1 VENAMPEEQPTQ
13 PTNNTI
19 DFARNQNSP
28 TPKPMVSDR
37 PEVIGNPL
45 WQKAIAILVVIII
58 AVSGIAVFLLA
69 QRLIDAQNKFATE
82 QTAIVNQL
90 ITKIDDLQSLSEGQ
104 LKTLKESQHKE
115 LEAFKQ
121 LQSAKLEDLQSA
133 QNALLEDLKQ
143 NRDTQLK
150 SLKEQV
156 KHLPGAPKPDN
167 DD

>member
-1 VENAMPEEQPTQ
+1 MSEQQSTQ
-13 PTNNTI
+13 PTNTAI
-19 DFARNQNSP
+19 DFARNQASP
-28 TPKPMVSDR
+28 TPKPT
-37 PEVIGNPL
+37 GNPL

-69 QRLIDAQNKFATE
+69 QRLIDAQDKFATE

-90 ITKIDDLQSLSEGQ
+90 IAKIDDLQSLSEGQ
-104 LKTLKESQHKE
+104 LKTLQDSQHKE

-133 QNALLEDLKQ
+133 QNALLKDLKQ

-150 SLKEQV
+150 LLKEQV
-156 KHLPGAPKPDN
+156 KHLPGAPKADG

>member
-1 VENAMPEEQPTQ
+1 VENAMSEEQSTQ
-13 PTNNTI
+13 PKNTAI
-19 DFARNQNSP
+19 DFARNQHSP
-28 TPKPMVSDR
+28 TPKPSGS
-37 PEVIGNPL
+37 PF

-69 QRLIDAQNKFATE
+69 QRLIDAQDRFARE

-115 LEAFKQ
+115 LESFKQ
-121 LQSAKLEDLQSA
+121 LQEAKLQDLQSA
-133 QNALLEDLKQ
+133 QNALLEDLKK

-156 KHLPGAPKPDN
+156 KHLPGAPKPD
-167 DD
+167 DDD

>member
-1 VENAMPEEQPTQ
+1 VEDAMPEEQSTQ
-13 PTNNTI
+13 PNNTAI

-28 TPKPMVSDR
+28 TPKPSGS
-37 PEVIGNPL
+37 PF

-69 QRLIDAQNKFATE
+69 QRLIDAQDRFARE

-90 ITKIDDLQSLSEGQ
+90 ISKIDDLQSLSEGQ
-104 LKTLKESQHKE
+104 LKTLQESQHKE
-115 LEAFKQ
+115 LETFKQ
-121 LQSAKLEDLQSA
+121 LQEAKLQDLQSA
-133 QNALLEDLKQ
+133 QNALLEDLKK

-150 SLKEQV
+150 LLKEQV
-156 KHLPGAPKPDN
+156 KHLPGAPKPD

>member
-1 VENAMPEEQPTQ
+1 MSDNQSTQ
-13 PTNNTI
+13 PIKSAI
-19 DFARNQNSP
+19 DFARNQNTP
-28 TPKPMVSDR
+28 TPQPSGS
-37 PEVIGNPL
+37 PF

-69 QRLIDAQNKFATE
+69 QRLIDAQDRFARE

-104 LKTLKESQHKE
+104 LKTLQDSQHKE

-121 LQSAKLEDLQSA
+121 LQEAKLEDLQSA
-133 QNALLEDLKQ
+133 QNALLKDLKQ

-150 SLKEQV
+150 LLKEQV
-156 KHLPGAPKPDN
+156 KHLPGAPKPD

>member
-1 VENAMPEEQPTQ
+1 VENAMPEEQSTQ
-13 PTNNTI
+13 PTNHAI
-19 DFARNQNSP
+19 DFARNQP
-28 TPKPMVSDR
+28 TPPPKPT
-37 PEVIGNPL
+37 GNPL
-45 WQKAIAILVVIII
+45 WQKAIIILVVIII

-69 QRLIDAQNKFATE
+69 QRLINAQDKFATE

-104 LKTLKESQHKE
+104 LKTLKDSQHKE

-150 SLKEQV
+150 LLKEQV
-156 KHLPGAPKPDN
+156 KHLPGAPKPD
-167 DD
+167 DDD

>member
-1 VENAMPEEQPTQ
+1 MPDDQSTNQQSTNQQ
-13 PTNNTI
+13 PTNNAI
-19 DFARNQNSP
+19 DFARSQTAAANSP
-28 TPKPMVSDR
+28 PN
-37 PEVIGNPL
+37 GNPL

-58 AVSGIAVFLLA
+58 AVSGIAVFLLT
-69 QRLIDAQNKFATE
+69 QRLIDAQAKFATE

-90 ITKIDDLQSLSEGQ
+90 ITKIEDLQTLSEGQ
-104 LKTLKESQHKE
+104 LKTLKASQHKE

-143 NRDTQLK
+143 NRDSQLK
-150 SLKEQV
+150 LLKEQV
-156 KHLPGAPKPDN
+156 KHLPGAPKADE

>member
-1 VENAMPEEQPTQ
+1 VENAMPEEQSTQ
-13 PTNNTI
+13 PTNHAI

-28 TPKPMVSDR
+28 TPKPIV
-37 PEVIGNPL
+37 NPL

-104 LKTLKESQHKE
+104 LKTLQDSQHKE

-121 LQSAKLEDLQSA
+121 LQEAKLQDLQSA
-133 QNALLEDLKQ
+133 QNALLADLKK

-156 KHLPGAPKPDN
+156 KHLPGAPKA
-167 DD
+167 DDDD